1 VTCDGRLVAGELA
14 AVKIFALDEFLNYAI
29 TGGERF
35 QFWLIQADPVSRNNM
50 TVIDRTDGTYAVSY
64 TITRAGM
71 YRVEIWRA
79 QLHIDGSPFIVEVL
93 ESRTS
98 VAKTVIYGA
107 GIRGGALNSISRFA
121 VVLKDIYGN
130 ERKSGG
136 DSVQAVPLDLLV
148 VSSAVVTDGSD
159 GTFTVT
165 YRGLSVGSF
174 RMRVVVNN
182 VTVPGSPFR
191 GLISLVPGTPSAAF
205 TAVQAPLPIRAVASR
220 ESPVLLE
227 VMDANGAQVSTA
239 VAAEAVSF
247 SIDAP
252 LGYRIDEPRMETSAN
267 NLGVFTFVLPSTTRA
282 GTYLLHI
289 FIDTAEI
296 KNSPFNVTVEAAEI
310 DTSSCGIRPMTLGGE
325 YTTVTAGVAGLFLID
340 IRDVYSNIVVYDP
353 RIDIGLR
360 ADISGA
366 VNDSIR
372 LIEHYMEG
380 NPGLVE
386 GVYILTQSGVYTIQ
400 VTIAAAP
407 VSGSPFDIVVVPA
420 PLEAE
425 SCYARGPGLA
435 TAVPGASAVFD
446 LQAFDT
452 YGNVADTKGANL
464 GAVLEIA
471 TAVTD
476 AVFVMPMVAAV
487 RYLDGGQY
495 SGQYIVTRSAEY
507 TLSLT
512 FGGVHVQQSPFH
524 VSVQPLDVEARNVDL
539 TGLGLRKAQ
548 VGEIASFDIATRD
561 RFGNLI
567 TRGGTVFNLSLA
579 NKQTVLNPSIY
590 DRDDGSYQGFYVP
603 RLPDLYNLTIL
614 LRSVHLKGSPFTVEV
629 SLSLPPICVEAT
641 FVSGGSVIRLV
652 FDLPTD
658 RGGQV
663 GRLSCSV
670 YFDNATVALL
680 GNGCEAGWRS
690 SFELLVSLGAGAVV
704 MVGDDLSLRSGLVR
718 NKRRTSYFTFGVIR
732 LGFNP
737 DEMQPFVSINGP
749 SELGD
754 CDDLSLN
761 AQQTNSSG
769 GRPLK
774 FRWGVAQGDSVE
786 EAIMAYL
793 VSLGPISPVIIVNS
807 SLLLAGRTYTFS
819 VEAVNF
825 VGSIGR
831 ATFAVAVRAEPLPLV
846 YVEGPQVRLISP
858 RRPLWLRANASR
870 SVCEPARQLAFQWT
884 IVAASDGVTPSI
896 GNATGR
902 RLYIARDTLA
912 PGVEYV
918 VQLRCYMEGDT
929 ERGATARVV
938 LRATEPPLTFDISG
952 GSRSVSFRDEVALAA
967 RFPETS
973 SPDAF
978 RSHLWGCLPAPC
990 FPGAD
995 ALAINSSGTVML
1007 RSSLLRPGAYL
1018 ISLQASAQIGP
1029 SRQAGAR
1036 AVRLYVTPGSPAL
1049 VTVLGPDNAVVNPA
1063 AEHLLTGLPA
1073 RYLHLD
1079 WVYQWHQ
1086 LAGEDALTGSSSVL
1100 GVSTDLFGFVAG
1112 VLTAGQAYRFRL
1124 EVGAGSGVGF
1134 AELDLMAAAAPGGG
1148 RLTVAPLIG
1157 FAPDTVFRL
1166 SAGGWVDDPDNLPLR
1181 YVFAYVVGV
1190 SATQNGS
1197 VPLGV
1202 LDDLELDV
1210 RLPRLDSAAVRVTF
1224 LLTVQN
1230 QADCEVQRSVTATV
1244 YPPTDPAASAEALQ
1258 ALLDEARYTADLETA
1273 LACANALSSLL
1284 GASGTALRRAAGG
1297 AAPCSNDGGSCD
1309 NDGLRLRAL
1318 AAIRSALNGVVPRA
1332 MEAGMFA
1339 SAIQAASSM
1348 HINRTTQLVV
1358 IDAVQALIQGAITDP
1373 RGDGVTMQAGQR
1385 LVDTSSMLL
1394 QASNDTR
1401 AGADALNHSE
1411 HVSAQVAFAVANL
1424 ANYIVENMYAGQI
1437 QREVAAEGLQ
1447 LLAVRI
1453 PRGFPGAQQVNLSGS
1468 ATLGIQ
1474 MQPSELLGSA
1484 EVASLDA
1491 VMVQW
1496 ATDVHPRGGATL
1508 GSSVATVNLTMA
1520 GEGEARVH
1528 LSDLDSP
1535 VLLTFAKGPVRG
1547 DTSGATI
1554 NECRFWDGGAG
1565 RYYRAGAIV
1574 MEDAGGLVT
1583 CEVYHL
1589 TDFASLVSQALGDAD
1604 LLAAFGEPNPFERW
1618 TPDRVLAFAVCVVLL
1633 AAYLAGCAY
1642 ARRLDRRAVAE
1653 LAAGIRHRDEPK
1665 GGGTVVRSEEEVQRS
1680 RDYVMIKAIL
1690 KQRLANRYRS
1700 WRVQTL
1706 ELLRTEH
1713 VLGGVIWRPVFSSFT
1728 RPRRLTC
1735 LFVIFLGNLA
1745 LNVLLLG
1752 RGGFDPSARI
1762 AAGIV
1767 AAIVVFPV
1775 GLFFVAAFRAVDS
1788 ETTWR
1793 MHRRRRV
1800 RRVQESV
1807 AIKAALDMVDA
1818 PPVPPPQVAPKP
1830 PPAPPRAG
1838 PSPPSSERPAF
1849 TRRAASRSTAA
1860 SGSSLSV
1867 GGALPAA
1874 GGGRPQQRP
1883 LGWPALALPPAPAE
1897 VESTL
1902 YRPSNAAATAAGRG
1916 DRPAGGVSG
1925 LRTFSSRNE
1934 AVRAAVTSAPAQQAT
1949 IEYRPQGAP
1958 PPAGGGPSRPAIGFS
1973 TYGSGAT
1980 PPPPPPPGENPRPL
1994 FGGRGRGAR
2003 PAGRIPPPPPPGVN
2017 RRPAAPPFVTSARG
2031 PAAGGPPAPPQGRNL
2046 RPRVPGRFQP
2056 IRMGAS
2062 LAPGGGALYSAPE
2075 DSGPPLPP
2083 PPIAPPP
2090 EGRSSRP
2097 RVPNRGP
2104 PRPPGAYLPRRLF
2117 GFNPAA
2123 AVDAVASTGG
2133 GDGSEAAPTLP
2144 SAFERRQMLVDPF
2157 AAAAGQSARARAA
2170 AAGGGGRLSTIAE
2183 ADEDEQRAEGP
2194 TLPTRAKPAR
2204 HIAESRLRWLRERL
2218 LSRED
2223 RRRNELLLLL
2233 PPPAAYGVYAVAGL
2247 WMLACF
2253 YLILLHGLRFS
2264 PELEAAWVIAS
2275 VVAALQEL
2283 LVQQVVGLAL
2293 SAAFRQLFVPAVTR
2307 NIVPVREGAPPA
2319 ATSEIDPAH
2328 PVARL
2333 RRVPRPPA
2341 AAAGDK

>member
-1 VTCDGRLVAGELA
+1 MTT
-14 AVKIFALDEFLNYAI
+14 VKLFARDEYLNHAI

-35 QFWLIQADPVSRNNM
+35 QYWLVQADPVSRKNM
-50 TVIDRTDGTYAVSY
+50 TVIDRTDGTYSISY
-64 TITRAGM
+64 TLTRAGM

-79 QLHIDGSPFIVEVL
+79 QLHIDGSPFIIQVS

-98 VAKTVIYGA
+98 APQTVISGA
-107 GIRGGALNSISRFA
+107 GIHGGALNSLSRFTVRLRDA
-121 VVLKDIYGN
+121 YGN

-136 DSVQAVPLDLLV
+136 DAVQAVPVDLLV
-148 VSSAVVTDGSD
+148 VSSAAVSDDKD
-159 GTFTVT
+159 GTYTVT
-165 YRGLSVGSF
+165 YRGVSVGSF
-174 RMRVVVNN
+174 RMRVIVNN

-191 GLISLVPGTPSAAF
+191 GLISLIPGTPSAAF
-205 TAVQAPLPIRAVASR
+205 TRLQGSLPIRAVASR
-220 ESPVLLE
+220 ESPVFLE
-227 VMDANGAQVSTA
+227 IMDAAGAQVSSA
-239 VAAEAVSF
+239 IAAEMVSF

-282 GTYLLHI
+282 GTYSLHI
-289 FIDTAEI
+289 LIDAAEI

-310 DTSSCGIRPMTLGGE
+310 DTASCGIRPMTLGGD

-340 IRDVYSNIVVYDP
+340 IRDVYSNVVVYDP

-360 ADISGA
+360 ADISGS
-366 VNDSIR
+366 VNESIR

-386 GVYILTQSGVYTIQ
+386 GVYILTQSGIYTIK

-420 PLEAE
+420 PLEAKF
-425 SCYARGPGLA
+425 CYATGPGLA
-435 TAVPGASAVFD
+435 AAVPGLSALFG
-446 LQAFDT
+446 LQALDT

-471 TAVTD
+471 GDVTD
-476 AVFVMPMVAAV
+476 AVFVMPTLATV
-487 RYLDGGQY
+487 RYLSGGQY
-495 SGQYIVTRSAEY
+495 SGQYTVTRSAEY

-512 FGGVHVQQSPFH
+512 FGGLHVQQSPFH
-524 VSVQPLDVEARNVDL
+524 VVVLPLDVEPRNVEL

-567 TRGGTVFNLSLA
+567 TRGGAVFNMSLA
-579 NKQTVLNPSIY
+579 NEQTVLYPSRY
-590 DRDDGSYQGFYVP
+590 DRDDGSYQGFYIP
-603 RLPDLYNLTIL
+603 RLPALYNLTIV
-614 LRSVHLKGSPFTVEV
+614 LRNVHLKGSPFTVEV

-658 RGGQV
+658 RGGQS
-663 GRLSCSV
+663 GRLPCSV

-690 SFELLVSLGAGAVV
+690 SFELRVSLGAGAVV
-704 MVGDDLSLRSGLVR
+704 MVGDDLSFRSGLVR
-718 NKRRTSYFTFGVIR
+718 NKRQTSYFTFGVIR
-732 LGFNP
+732 VGFNP
-737 DEMQPFVSINGP
+737 DEMQPFVNINGP
-749 SELGD
+749 SEVGG
-754 CDDLSLN
+754 CDDLLLN

-774 FRWGVAQGDSVE
+774 FRWGVAQGDNVE
-786 EAIMAYL
+786 EAIMSYL
-793 VSLGPISPVIIVNS
+793 TTLGANSPVITVNS
-807 SLLLAGRTYTFS
+807 SLLQAGRTYIFS

-831 ATFAVAVRAEPLPLV
+831 AIFAVAVRADPLPIVYIEGLQLRLV
-846 YVEGPQVRLISP
+846 SP

-870 SVCEPARQLAFQWT
+870 SVCEPAQQLVFEWI
-884 IVAASDGVTPSI
+884 IVSSSDGVTPWI

-902 RLYIARDTLA
+902 RLYIARDTLV

-918 VQLRCYMEGDT
+918 VQLRGYMEGSP
-929 ERGATARVV
+929 ERGALARVV

-952 GSRSVSFRDEVALAA
+952 GSRAVSFGDEVLLSAQ
-967 RFPETS
+967 FPAS
-973 SPDAF
+973 AWPDAF
-978 RSHLWGCLPAPC
+978 RSHLWGCEPSPC

-995 ALAINSSGTVML
+995 ALAINSSGTV
-1007 RSSLLRPGAYL
+1007 RIWSSLLRPAAYL
-1018 ISLQASAQIGP
+1018 VSLKASAQIGP
-1029 SRQAGAR
+1029 TRQAGAR
-1036 AVRLYVTPGSPAL
+1036 TVRLYVTPGAPAL
-1049 VTVLGPDNAVVNPA
+1049 VTVKGPDTALVNPA
-1063 AEHLLTGLPA
+1063 AEHLLTGLPE
-1073 RYLHLD
+1073 RYLHLE
-1079 WVYQWHQ
+1079 WNYQWRQ
-1086 LAGEDALTGSSSVL
+1086 LAGENALAGSSSVL
-1100 GVSTDLFGFVAG
+1100 GVSTDLLGFAAG
-1112 VLTAGQAYRFRL
+1112 VLTVGQAYRFRL
-1124 EVGAGSGVGF
+1124 EVVAGNGVGF
-1134 AELDLMAAAAPGGG
+1134 AELDLTAAAAPGGG
-1148 RLTVAPLIG
+1148 RLTVTPSIG

-1181 YVFAYVVGV
+1181 YVFAYSFGA
-1190 SATQNGS
+1190 SATQNDS

-1202 LDDLELDV
+1202 LDDLDLDV
-1210 RLPRLDSAAVRVTF
+1210 RLPRLDSVAARVTF

-1230 QADCEVQRSVTATV
+1230 QADCEAQRSVAVTV
-1244 YPPTDPAASAEALQ
+1244 YPPADPAVSAEALQ
-1258 ALLDEARYTADLETA
+1258 ALLDEARYTSDLETA
-1273 LACANALSSLL
+1273 LSCANALSSLL
-1284 GASGTALRRAAGG
+1284 GASGTARRRAAGG
-1297 AAPCSNDGGSCD
+1297 AAPCGNDGASCD

-1318 AAIRSALNGVVPRA
+1318 AAVRSALNGVVPRA
-1332 MEAGMFA
+1332 VEAGMFA
-1339 SAIQAASSM
+1339 AAIQAASSM

-1358 IDAVQALIQGAITDP
+1358 IDAVQALIRGAITDP
-1373 RGDGVTMQAGQR
+1373 RGDGVTVQAGQR
-1385 LVDTSSMLL
+1385 LVDTSSLLL

-1411 HVSAQVAFAVANL
+1411 HVSAEVAFAVANL
-1424 ANYIVENMYAGQI
+1424 ANYIVGNMYAGQV

-1447 LLAVRI
+1447 LLTLRI
-1453 PRGFPGAQQVNLSGS
+1453 PRGIPGAQQVNLSGS

-1474 MQPSELLGSA
+1474 MQPAELLGSA

-1496 ATDVHPRGGATL
+1496 ATDVHPRGGAAL
-1508 GSSVATVNLTMA
+1508 GSSVATVNLSTTTQ
-1520 GEGEARVH
+1520 GDSREH
-1528 LSDLDSP
+1528 LSELNSP

-1547 DTSGATI
+1547 DTYGATI
-1554 NECRFWDGGAG
+1554 NECRFWDSRAG
-1565 RYYRAGAIV
+1565 RYFRAGAIV
-1574 MEDAGGLVT
+1574 VEDAGGLVT

-1618 TPDRVLAFAVCVVLL
+1618 TPDRVLAFAVCMVLL
-1633 AAYLAGCAY
+1633 AAYLVGCAY
-1642 ARRLDRRAVAE
+1642 ARRLDRRAVAD

-1767 AAIVVFPV
+1767 AAIVIFPV

-1807 AIKAALDMVDA
+1807 AIKAAFDMVDGA
-1818 PPVPPPQVAPKP
+1818 PLAPPPQVAPKP
-1830 PPAPPRAG
+1830 PPPPPRAG

-1849 TRRAASRSTAA
+1849 TRRAASRSPAA
-1860 SGSSLSV
+1860 SGSSRSV
-1867 GGALPAA
+1867 GGALPAG

-1883 LGWPALALPPAPAE
+1883 LGWPALSLPPAPAE

-1902 YRPSNAAATAAGRG
+1902 YQPTMAAAGRG
-1916 DRPAGGVSG
+1916 ERPAGGVSG
-1925 LRTFSSRNE
+1925 LRTFSSRNT
-1934 AVRAAVTSAPAQQAT
+1934 AVRTALAPMPAQQAT
-1949 IEYRPQGAP
+1949 VEYRPQGAP
-1958 PPAGGGPSRPAIGFS
+1958 PPVGGGPSRPAIGFT

-1994 FGGRGRGAR
+1994 VGGRGRGAR
-2003 PAGRIPPPPPPGVN
+2003 PARIPPPPPGTNP
-2017 RRPAAPPFVTSARG
+2017 RPAAPSFVTNARES
-2031 PAAGGPPAPPQGRNL
+2031 AAGGPPAPPQGRNL

-2056 IRMGAS
+2056 IRMETS
-2062 LAPGGGALYSAPE
+2062 MAPAGGPLYSAPG

-2083 PPIAPPP
+2083 PPLVPPP

-2123 AVDAVASTGG
+2123 AVNAAEASAA
-2133 GDGSEAAPTLP
+2133 GDGEVAPSLP
-2144 SAFERRQMLVDPF
+2144 SAFERRQMLLDPF
-2157 AAAAGQSARARAA
+2157 AASASQSARMRAA
-2170 AAGGGGRLSTIAE
+2170 GAGGGGRLSTIAE

-2319 ATSEIDPAH
+2319 ATTEIDPSH
-2328 PVARL
+2328 PVARM

-2341 AAAGDK
+2341 AAADDK